1 MSNYNVASVG
11 NKSKVIRR
19 AIVFLQNI
27 PVQHN
32 VKLFCPWMFI
42 IYLAIIVD
50 QSH

>member
-32 VKLFCPWMFI
+32 VKLFLPVDV
-42 IYLAIIVD
+42 YLYT
-50 QSH
+50 